1 MAMKVSLCGPH
12 SLDTSTFPLTAI
24 ELVVNGAASPPLSRM
39 NSYLLHQVGSCELF
53 CASTF
58 TREFFVNR
66 LSPSKAKTDANTSR
80 FFAMNFLPLIEIS
93 VRHSLRCSGCA
104 DSTATVETTKGTLS
118 RTSRQRHRL
127 SRLHIRMLVKHQAN
141 QQHE

>member
-80 FFAMNFLPLIEIS
+80 FFAMNFLPLIEFQFGTRYGVRVRGFYRNRLNDERDSELNITPTAPTVPPAHTHARKTSGQS
-93 VRHSLRCSGCA
+93 VA
-104 DSTATVETTKGTLS
+104 
-118 RTSRQRHRL
+118 
-127 SRLHIRMLVKHQAN
+127 
-141 QQHE
+141 

>member
-12 SLDTSTFPLTAI
+12 SLDTSTFPPTAI

-104 DSTATVETTKGTLS
+104 DSIATVETTEGDSESNITPTA
-118 RTSRQRHRL
+118 RTVPPAHTHARKTSGQ
-127 SRLHIRMLVKHQAN
+127 SAA
-141 QQHE
+141 